1 MNDLSAFRSC
11 LRCFAFVILSAAF
24 LTSSFNL
31 FNTDLLGGGL
41 AWGGMMLSGGS
52 GGETVSAVPRY
63 VNPVAILVR
72 ST

>member
-1 MNDLSAFRSC
+1 
-11 LRCFAFVILSAAF
+11 
-24 LTSSFNL
+24 
-31 FNTDLLGGGL
+31 
-41 AWGGMMLSGGS
+41 MLSGGS